1 MPLQHKK
8 GKLSKAH
15 RPSLAQKHEKAWH
28 MGRVITSM
36 DAFSSPVP
44 QFNINGE
51 TKVRTLCGGLTSFFI
66 FIAALAYAA
75 GNSLELVSPR
85 SP

>member
-1 MPLQHKK
+1 
-8 GKLSKAH
+8 
-15 RPSLAQKHEKAWH
+15 
-28 MGRVITSM
+28 M